1 MVVEIGTRNRIFFSR
16 TEELCC
22 QVIFFNTIRVDEPDQ
37 ALERV
42 RMNILDVEVT
52 TYSCSVGGENLP
64 VFNFTNILRA
74 AFLYLHLRFILYRCK
89 NVNAKAALKKL
100 VKLTPEYL

>member
-1 MVVEIGTRNRIFFSR
+1 M
-16 TEELCC
+16 
-22 QVIFFNTIRVDEPDQ
+22 IRVHEPDQ

-74 AFLYLHLRFILYRCK
+74 GFLYLHFGFILFRRK
-89 NVNAKAALKKL
+89 NVGAKAALKNL